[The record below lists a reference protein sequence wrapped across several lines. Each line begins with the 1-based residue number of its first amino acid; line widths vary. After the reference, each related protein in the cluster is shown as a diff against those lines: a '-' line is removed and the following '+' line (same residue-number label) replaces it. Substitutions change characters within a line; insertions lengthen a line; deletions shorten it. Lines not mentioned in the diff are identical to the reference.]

1 MTNQEAAPEA
11 KKPKGRSPN
20 YPALTLEE
28 AIVKIRQLYK
38 SELRHPASVDT
49 VIRDWGYRTV
59 NGPAGLA
66 LGAVKRFG
74 LTDDKG
80 VGAARTIRVSDLA
93 VNVLENPDDEEK
105 VRAIQTAAF
114 NPAIHRVMWEK
125 FGYPLPSDANLIWF
139 LTQERSFTS
148 SGAKEFIKT
157 YKNTIAYVN
166 SFGPVK
172 IQFQD
177 PDGEIEDDD
186 NGNQIPVV
194 EPKSRKR
201 RMTAD
206 GADVLTIPLLGGQ
219 PPILIEGV
227 NQISEQN
234 WNQFMAILTVMKPSL
249 IQSEPDSEEG

>member
-1 MTNQEAAPEA
+1 MTNQETAPGA

-28 AIVKIRQLYK
+28 AIVKVRQLYK

-80 VGAARTIRVSDLA
+80 VGTARTIRVSDLA
-93 VNVLENPDDEEK
+93 VNVLENPDDDEK

-114 NPAIHRVMWEK
+114 NPAMHRVMWEK

-139 LTQERSFTS
+139 LTQERSFTP

-157 YKNTIAYVN
+157 YKNTINYVN

-172 IQFQD
+172 IQFKD
-177 PDGEIEDDD
+177 PDDEIEDDD
-186 NGNQIPVV
+186 DGTPVV
-194 EPKSRKR
+194 AEPKPKKR
-201 RMTAD
+201 RVTGD
-206 GADVLTIPLLGGQ
+206 GIDVLTIPLLGGQ

-227 NQISEQN
+227 NQISEEN
-234 WNQFMAILTVMKPSL
+234 WAQFMATLAVMKPTL
-249 IQSEPDSEEG
+249 IHIETEIPDED